1 MTAAPAPSAPSA
13 SSITP
18 GTPVTG
24 SHPPGPQ
31 VITRERHG
39 AWHWRRPPHY
49 GAAGHLAV
57 VPLSSFEVGVAAL
70 RLPLAFAKNA
80 DRFVLVAVMG
90 IPPAT
95 NLCVAPD
102 GQWTGP
108 YIPAVLRAAPFA
120 LRAAPDGRMLL
131 CVDEAAAQA
140 GPTDA
145 LGAGEPFFASD
156 GTPVPLMKQV
166 LDFLIQLDQ
175 GMRTM
180 ERACAALHEHGL
192 LAPWKLAFDTGGPPE
207 QASDGL
213 WRVDETALRNLGAE
227 ALHSLMQHGALALA
241 YGQLY
246 AVQNITLLADWSRA
260 RATAQAKAHVPV
272 APAPTPP
279 PELGM
284 VQKLF
289 DPSESDTIKFNW

>member
-1 MTAAPAPSAPSA
+1 
-13 SSITP
+13 
-18 GTPVTG
+18 
-24 SHPPGPQ
+24 
-31 VITRERHG
+31 
-39 AWHWRRPPHY
+39 
-49 GAAGHLAV
+49 
-57 VPLSSFEVGVAAL
+57 
-70 RLPLAFAKNA
+70 
-80 DRFVLVAVMG
+80 
-90 IPPAT
+90 
-95 NLCVAPD
+95 
-102 GQWTGP
+102 
-108 YIPAVLRAAPFA
+108 
-120 LRAAPDGRMLL
+120 
-131 CVDEAAAQA
+131 
-140 GPTDA
+140 
-145 LGAGEPFFASD
+145 
-156 GTPVPLMKQV
+156 
-166 LDFLIQLDQ
+166 
-175 GMRTM
+175 MRTM
-180 ERACAALHEHGL
+180 ERACADLHEHGL

-289 DPSESDTIKFNW
+289 DPGESDTIKFNW